1 MLLAGLYYS
10 MQDSAR
16 DVNFSKVLK
25 RREVLT
31 LSFGAMIGWSWVLM
45 TSFWVQNAG
54 SVGTLIAFAV
64 GGLAIAL
71 VGLTYSELAAAM
83 PQAGGEHV
91 YTERALGR
99 AWSFVCTWALLG
111 AYVIVCLFEAVALP
125 TALEYVVPQ
134 IRIQTLW
141 NVLGADVDLG
151 FVIIG
156 ALSAG
161 LMTWINVRGIR
172 TVALFQT
179 TATAVIIISGL
190 VLVTGSFAFGHIEN
204 AQPWIAVPANGIL
217 TVLIMVPAMLV
228 GFDVIPQSAEEIDL
242 PPALIGKLLVISV
255 LAAVLWYAL
264 ISFAVAMALDDAA
277 LTGAKMATADAATI
291 VWGHPWAGTLLILG
305 GICGIVTSWNAF
317 IVGGSRVLFA
327 LAESGQVPAIFARLH
342 PHYRTPYVGVLVI
355 GVLSMIA
362 PLFGRT
368 ILVWLIDASSF
379 GVMLAFLF
387 VAISFV
393 VLRRKEPDMPRPFRV
408 SHPQLVGWGAV
419 VMSTLLLAAFLPGSP
434 SALLWPYEW
443 GVILT
448 WAAVGVIFY
457 LRTT

>member
-1 MLLAGLYYS
+1 
-10 MQDSAR
+10 
-16 DVNFSKVLK
+16 
-25 RREVLT
+25 
-31 LSFGAMIGWSWVLM
+31 M

-54 SVGTLIAFAV
+54 SVGTLIAFAA

-83 PQAGGEHV
+83 PRAGGEHV

-99 AWSFVCTWALLG
+99 SWSFVCTWAILG
-111 AYVIVCLFEAVALP
+111 AYVIVCLFESVALP
-125 TALEYVVPQ
+125 TALEYVFPQ
-134 IRIQTLW
+134 IRIHTLW

-156 ALSAG
+156 ALSAA

-172 TVALFQT
+172 TAALFQT
-179 TATAVIIISGL
+179 VATAVIIISGL

-204 AQPWIAVPANGIL
+204 AQPLIASPATGIL

-242 PPALIGKLLVISV
+242 PPALIGNLLVFSV
-255 LAAVLWYAL
+255 LAPVLWYVL
-264 ISFAVAMALDDAA
+264 ISFAVAMALDDVA
-277 LTGAKMATADAATI
+277 LTETKMATADAATI

-305 GICGIVTSWNAF
+305 GIGGIITSWNAF

-327 LAESGQVPAIFARLH
+327 LAEVGQIPAIFARLH
-342 PHYRTPYVGVLVI
+342 PHYRTPYVGVVFI
-355 GVLSMIA
+355 GVLSMVA
-362 PLFGRT
+362 PLFGRKV
-368 ILVWLIDASSF
+368 LVWLINASSF

-387 VAISFV
+387 VAIAFV

-408 SHPQLVGWGAV
+408 SHPRLVGWGAV
-419 VMSTLLLAAFLPGSP
+419 VMSTLLLTAFLPGSP

-448 WAAVGVIFY
+448 WSAVGLIFF
-457 LRTT
+457 LRQR

>member
-1 MLLAGLYYS
+1 

-16 DVNFSKVLK
+16 DVSFSKVLK

-45 TSFWVQNAG
+45 TAVWVQNAG
-54 SVGTLIAFAV
+54 SVGTLVAFAV
-64 GGLAIAL
+64 GGLAISL

-83 PQAGGEHV
+83 PLAGGEHV

-99 AWSFVCTWALLG
+99 SWSFVCTWALLG

-125 TALEYVVPQ
+125 TALEYVLPQ
-134 IRIQTLW
+134 IRIHTLW

-156 ALSAG
+156 AVSAG

-190 VLVTGSFAFGHIEN
+190 VLVTGSFVFGHIEN
-204 AQPWIAVPANGIL
+204 AQPWIAAPVTGIL

-255 LAAVLWYAL
+255 LAAVLWYVL

-277 LTGAKMATADAATI
+277 LAGAKMATADAATA

-305 GICGIVTSWNAF
+305 GICGIITSWNAF

-327 LAESGQVPAIFARLH
+327 LAESGQVPIIFARLH
-342 PHYRTPYVGVLVI
+342 PHYRTPYVGVIVI

-368 ILVWLIDASSF
+368 VLVWLIDASSF

-393 VLRRKEPDMPRPFRV
+393 ALRRNEPDMPRPFRV
-408 SHPQLVGWGAV
+408 SHPRLVGWGAV
-419 VMSTLLLAAFLPGSP
+419 VMSTLLLLAFLPGSP

-443 GVILT
+443 GVILA
-448 WAAVGVIFY
+448 WAAIGVIFY
-457 LRTT
+457 LRKA

>member
-1 MLLAGLYYS
+1 

-16 DVNFSKVLK
+16 DVSFSKVLK

-45 TSFWVQNAG
+45 TAVWVQNAG
-54 SVGTLIAFAV
+54 SVGTLVAFAV
-64 GGLAIAL
+64 GGAAIAL

-91 YTERALGR
+91 YTERALGTS
-99 AWSFVCTWALLG
+99 WSFVCTWALLG

-125 TALEYVVPQ
+125 TALEYVLPQ
-134 IRIQTLW
+134 IRIHTLW
-141 NVLGADVDLG
+141 NILGADVDLG

-156 ALSAG
+156 ALSAA

-190 VLVTGSFAFGHIEN
+190 VLVTGSFALGHIEN
-204 AQPWIAVPANGIL
+204 AQPWIAAPATGIL

-255 LAAVLWYAL
+255 LAAVLWYVL

-277 LTGAKMATADAATI
+277 LAGAKMATADAATA

-342 PHYRTPYVGVLVI
+342 PHYRTPYVGVIVI
-355 GVLSMIA
+355 GILSMIA

-393 VLRRKEPDMPRPFRV
+393 ALRRNEPDMPRPFRV
-408 SHPQLVGWGAV
+408 SHPRLVGWGAV
-419 VMSTLLLAAFLPGSP
+419 VMSTLLLLAFLPGSP

-443 GVILT
+443 GVILV
-448 WAAVGVIFY
+448 WAAVGAIFY
-457 LRTT
+457 LRKT